1 MSAIE
6 VEKVQ
11 RADSSARETGTV
23 VEVPLLLESWLLA
36 ELESAAGASGMTTG
50 TMVRRLIR
58 EFLFYSDGEPPAP

>member
-23 VEVPLLLESWLLA
+23 VEIPLLLESWLLA
-36 ELESAAGASGMTTG
+36 ELESAARTSGMTTG

-58 EFLFYSDGEPPAP
+58 EFLYYSDGDPPAP